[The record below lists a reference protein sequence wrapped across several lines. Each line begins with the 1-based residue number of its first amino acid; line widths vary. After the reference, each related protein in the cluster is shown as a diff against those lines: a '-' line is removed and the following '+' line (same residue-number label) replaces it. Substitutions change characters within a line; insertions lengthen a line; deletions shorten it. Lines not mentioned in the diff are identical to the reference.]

1 MNNRLKKSIA
11 KMLCL
16 TTCVTA
22 IATPLMACGNKDDI
36 PALVLATDALDTV
49 FNPFFYTSGADGE
62 IVGQTQIGMLSS
74 DKDGKLIANWDEPCV
89 ALAWGYEKHGSKDD
103 VQGNNYNGYQTD
115 YYYAIKDNIMFSDG
129 KPLTKD
135 DVLFNIYMYLDP
147 AYTGSNTM
155 YSVKIQGLTEYRTQ
169 TEDLDNASGAEEFF
183 QSAVDGRM
191 TAIEEWCDD
200 QNYAWTQEYFD
211 RCDYTGDDDN
221 TLESDMNKV
230 LSYYRDSL
238 NDTWTSAI
246 SADIVKD
253 ENNGQNY
260 AKDYAKYKDKDNN
273 YIFTEPWQLFLY
285 YNNLFTLTP
294 HRNQSGEIDY
304 YEYDHS
310 FPAKDIPASANDRTG
325 EAFKNALIEYA
336 YNTKFYVNPN
346 GGTARTRAFK
356 DNMVAILYGNYS
368 VYVNMSDYLLSDAK
382 HRYFGENMPVKNVKG
397 IRIERMSEIPYTD
410 KDSGNK
416 TMITLKDKDG
426 NPKEYDVLHI
436 TINGVDPKA
445 EQNFAFT
452 VAPGH
457 HYSTPEE
464 WAKATG
470 DNGADNEFFG
480 VKFSDPEFMDSV
492 RVKQLPLGAG
502 PFRAA
507 KSDGGVATSKGQFF
521 GSNNIVNFEANP
533 YFLLGEPK
541 IKKLRYKVISNSQLY
556 NAVNTGD
563 VDYASPSMNSQDING
578 LLNNDKLSS
587 KNTQNLGY
595 GYIGVSAQY
604 IPNIYIRKGIMT
616 TFNAQSTV
624 DYYGDTGASLI
635 RRPMSKTLTDYYRD
649 DWDDWYP
656 FDESGATAAEWFLK
670 GGCER
675 RNGVWY
681 DENGNVMKYTFTIA
695 GDSDDHPANNLL
707 LRSANILNKMGCDI
721 TVTHDSTAL
730 SKLSSGLLTVWAAAW
745 SSSSDPDMY
754 QVYHKDSQATS
765 TTAWGYRY
773 LLSNKYTGLKVNP
786 NNFDQVQMIKDLSD
800 KIDAGRET
808 DVKSERKKI
817 YSITEDDDKCA
828 LDMLMDLAV
837 EFPTYQRQVYYVWR
851 KGIFNES
858 TLSSEVTSYQ
868 SPLSRIWEVELVK
881 KA

>member
-1 MNNRLKKSIA
+1 
-11 KMLCL
+11 
-16 TTCVTA
+16 
-22 IATPLMACGNKDDI
+22 
-36 PALVLATDALDTV
+36 
-49 FNPFFYTSGADGE
+49 
-62 IVGQTQIGMLSS
+62 
-74 DKDGKLIANWDEPCV
+74 
-89 ALAWGYEKHGSKDD
+89 
-103 VQGNNYNGYQTD
+103 
-115 YYYAIKDNIMFSDG
+115 
-129 KPLTKD
+129 
-135 DVLFNIYMYLDP
+135 
-147 AYTGSNTM
+147 
-155 YSVKIQGLTEYRTQ
+155 
-169 TEDLDNASGAEEFF
+169 
-183 QSAVDGRM
+183 
-191 TAIEEWCDD
+191 
-200 QNYAWTQEYFD
+200 
-211 RCDYTGDDDN
+211 
-221 TLESDMNKV
+221 
-230 LSYYRDSL
+230 
-238 NDTWTSAI
+238 
-246 SADIVKD
+246 
-253 ENNGQNY
+253 
-260 AKDYAKYKDKDNN
+260 
-273 YIFTEPWQLFLY
+273 PWQLFLY
-285 YNNLFTLTP
+285 YNNLFTLTA

-310 FPAKDIPASANDRTG
+310 FPAKDIPAKAKDRTG
-325 EAFKNALIEYA
+325 DKFKNKLIDYV
-336 YNTKFYVNPN
+336 YNTKFYVNPAS
-346 GGTARTRAFK
+346 GTARTETFK
-356 DNMVAILYGNYS
+356 KQMVAVLYGNYS

-382 HRYFGENMPVKNVKG
+382 HRAFGENMPVENVKG
-397 IRIERMSEIPYTD
+397 IEIKRMKEIPYTD
-410 KDSGNK
+410 KESGQ
-416 TMITLKDKDG
+416 TGVITLKDKEG

-457 HYSTPEE
+457 YYSTKEE

-470 DNGADNEFFG
+470 DNGADDKYFG
-480 VKFSDPEFMDSV
+480 VKFSDPDFMDSV

-507 KSDGGVATSKGQFF
+507 KSEGGVAKTKGQFF

-533 YFLLGEPK
+533 YFLLGAPK

-578 LLNNDKLSS
+578 LLNNSKLNS
-587 KNTQNLGY
+587 KNTENLGY

-624 DYYGDTGASLI
+624 DYYGDTGAKLI
-635 RRPMSKTLTDYYRD
+635 TRPMSQTLKLYYPQNAPEV
-649 DWDDWYP
+649 YP
-656 FDESGATAAEWFLK
+656 FDESGASAAEWFLK

-675 RNGVWY
+675 KNGTWY

-707 LRSANILNKMGCDI
+707 LRSATILNKMGCDI

-773 LLSNKYTGLKVNP
+773 LLSSKYTGLKKNP
-786 NNFDQVQMIKDLSD
+786 DNYDQVQMIKDLSN

-808 DVKSERKKI
+808 DVVSERYEC
-817 YSITEDDDKCA
+817 YSAEGGA

-851 KGIFNES
+851 KGVFKES
-858 TLSSEVTSYQ
+858 TLVSNVTSYQ
-868 SPLSRIWEVELVK
+868 SPLSRIWEVEITK
-881 KA
+881 KAK